1 MELEIQLIGAMAVG
15 CAGSG
20 KIEFFER
27 TCTRTRTCT

>member
-1 MELEIQLIGAMAVG
+1 MELEIQLIGVMAVG

-27 TCTRTRTCT
+27 TCTRTRT